1 MGQRI
6 DQFCENLRL
15 KLTNVDSNM
24 NALKA
29 KIDSKAQ
36 GAERDVQ
43 NHLDAVDAH
52 IAQQRA
58 KEAAAQ
64 AEMKNWVEERKATT
78 TEKVAAWKTKLEK
91 TKLQRRA
98 EGAENYAAAALDVAI
113 AAVDEAEQASLEAWL
128 ARRDADFA

>member
-58 KEAAAQ
+58 KGAAAQ

-91 TKLQRRA
+91 TKLQRRGGGGGKYGCP
-98 EGAENYAAAALDVAI
+98 GAPPG
-113 AAVDEAEQASLEAWL
+113 
-128 ARRDADFA
+128 ARG

>member
-58 KEAAAQ
+58 KVAAAQ

-78 TEKVAAWKTKLEK
+78 TESPRGRRSRKKPSCNGG
-91 TKLQRRA
+91 RRA
-98 EGAENYAAAALDVAI
+98 QKI
-113 AAVDEAEQASLEAWL
+113 MPP
-128 ARRDADFA
+128 RRSTSP